1 MILSVEEIIRL
12 VRDSVRIDNEE
23 VEDPVYL
30 AMTDEDILLYVKMG
44 VNRLYPDVESLDE
57 LTSDCSEYAV
67 ILLTKIELY
76 LKLAVTR
83 AEKVNMSADGAS
95 LSLEQRF
102 NHYMSLVEMC
112 RALYNNWLDNEGEGK
127 VQTYELLNSRYS
139 NTKRNY
145 ALQQTPKVS
154 IKISDITSDSFNITY
169 GMNDLSKF
177 GLFSVYVSTFPI
189 VNQFK
194 AESSAVEDSIDSQ
207 AQLLRT
213 TYDPRN
219 CHKAVSGLD
228 PETVYYIAVIAKCS
242 NGVWG
247 YKEVSVTTLEKF
259 EDSGE
264 EVDVDFNNPTETG
277 SDTTETDLETDSEA
291 SETGSETTTDS
302 DTETEQEPENEPE
315 EAVKT
320 E

>member
-112 RALYNNWLDNEGEGK
+112 RALYNNWLDNEGEGE
-127 VQTYELLNSRYS
+127 VHTYELLNSRYS

-219 CHKAVSGLD
+219 CHKGVSGLD

-264 EVDVDFNNPTETG
+264 EVDVDFNNPTSTD
-277 SDTTETDLETDSEA
+277 SDTTETDSVA
-291 SETGSETTTDS
+291 SETGSETAIDS

>member
-127 VQTYELLNSRYS
+127 VQTYELLNSKYS

-154 IKISDITSDSFNITY
+154 IRISDITSDSFNITY

-219 CHKAVSGLD
+219 CHKRVNGLD

-264 EVDVDFNNPTETG
+264 EVDVDFNNPTSTD
-277 SDTTETDLETDSEA
+277 SDTTETDSETSSEA
-291 SETGSETTTDS
+291 SETGSETAIDS